1 MKNKFF
7 YYLVVSLCFVGF
19 ISCSD
24 DEDTSIQF
32 YSSSEKVNSVKVTSI
47 GEIFVEVRNING
59 KFTVK
64 SNDES
69 LAKVSINE
77 HLVINIKGVKEGTTS
92 ITVTDSENRS
102 ATLNVEVITQTLS
115 LLIIK
120 HETLV
125 EALNPTNEDKATID
139 KIKAEIDGKL
149 APVGAGFKLLYTSDY
164 AGKLIY
170 YPDAEKLTE
179 KVEGT
184 FKWDGDEVLGKR
196 FLKLTYN
203 DTESVYSFGPDLTTR
218 SSPVTPIYLIADFI
232 NSYSQMTK
240 PKITKAL
247 GGLLVTNATNL

>member
-1 MKNKFF
+1 MKNKFL
-7 YYLVVSLCFVGF
+7 YYFIISFCFVGF
-19 ISCSD
+19 LSCSD

-47 GEIFVEVRNING
+47 GEIFVEVRNVNG
-59 KFTVK
+59 TFTVK
-64 SNDES
+64 SNNE
-69 LAKVSINE
+69 AFATASINE
-77 HLVINIKGVKEGTTS
+77 HLVINIKGIKEGTTS

-149 APVGAGFKLLYTSDY
+149 VPVGAGFKLLYTSDY
-164 AGKLIY
+164 AGNLIY
-170 YPDAEKLTE
+170 YPDTKKLTE

-203 DTESVYSFGPDLTTR
+203 NTESVYSFGQDLTTR
-218 SSPVTPIYLIADFI
+218 SSPATPIYLIADFI